1 MCSVRLC
8 VVGLALLAG
17 GGCSESAGVSPV
29 SPSPSEDYRADHCVD
44 AQEGE
49 FLFRDDNRGGYLAE
63 YYVDFSNTCS
73 SPIDV
78 HSVACYT
85 RDGVQAP
92 GHPNRWFYLPSL
104 GDKRE
109 HYTLGYYDESVRF
122 EIKVNY
128 RACRAGNRS
137 RCGEAELVCP

>member
-1 MCSVRLC
+1 MRCALC
-8 VVGLALLAG
+8 AVGLALLAG
-17 GGCSESAGVSPV
+17 GGCDESTGVSPV
-29 SPSPSEDYRADHCVD
+29 SPSQAGDYRADHCVD

-49 FLFRDDNRGGYLAE
+49 ILFLDDDRGYLAE

-73 SPIDV
+73 YPIDV

-104 GDKRE
+104 GAERQ
-109 HYTLGYYDESVRF
+109 YYSLGYYDESVRF
-122 EIKVNY
+122 EIAVNY

-137 RCGEAELVCP
+137 RCGRAELVCP